1 MSLLPFPSFLDD
13 IQEKGL
19 RKAIAEGVNETV
31 ERITAGMNIQDVR
44 EALRGED
51 PSRRPNPRLTPHAD
65 GFWLHMRPG
74 YFHKDVTGT
83 YPTFRLG
90 WLSTYFVFFET
101 ITGVMLMFWYTPSP
115 EIAYGNMLS
124 MLGNVPLGQ
133 FMRDLHRLGA
143 EAMVAIVALH
153 MMRAWI
159 TGSYKKPRQFT
170 WFTGVLLLLFT
181 GLLSFSGYL
190 LPWDQLSLWA
200 VTIGASMAEASPFVG
215 EQANLLM
222 RGAPELGANGLLRF
236 YMAHVLGF
244 PLILFVFLGVHYY
257 KVIIHGHSL
266 PPQKENIGEDSAKR
280 VPLDKR
286 VYFIPDVLTNE
297 LLWSGVTTF
306 VMVVL
311 VIWFYHAP
319 LEHHADPQ
327 QTPLGTTAPW
337 YFLWIQGA
345 LKLGDKV
352 FWGVIFPTIVIG
364 GLAVLPY
371 IDVTPSRRYA
381 DRRVMLSAAM
391 ALISVATILSY
402 MGLPEFA
409 VATSA
414 EREIMHELTFPP
426 AHSHVGEA
434 LTIPYDQ
441 LAPGAYTTFQFEGD
455 DPQRAVAE
463 FNARINAA
471 DTVAIA
477 EDGDDDGVNEWAFE
491 TPFGHLRADLID
503 LGHIDANKV
512 PAEFRVVPDD
522 SPTLLHVLE
531 EMHDRIEANSDELQD
546 AWGALIVSENQ
557 EGLRRLDLII
567 FWNGVLIEN
576 GVVERGA
583 DGEVLPRLL
592 YLSHTPDAT
601 SGDVEQILLTP
612 AEDGTVM
619 IDGATATFE
628 EILAAFNA
636 QDNLVV
642 HLTRNDAGELV
653 AVEQA
658 EDGSFTGVTPAEVVT
673 VVREQ
678 RMQVEH
684 IFIHE
689 DAAYFD

>member
-13 IQEKGL
+13 VHEKGI

-74 YFHKDVTGT
+74 YFHKDVVGV

-124 MLGNVPLGQ
+124 ILGNVPLGQ

-153 MMRAWI
+153 MMRTWI

-200 VTIGASMAEASPFVG
+200 VTIGASMAEASPFIG

-222 RGAPELGANGLLRF
+222 RGAPQLGANGLLRF

-244 PLILFVFLGVHYY
+244 PLILFIFLGVHYY

-266 PPQKENIGEDSAKR
+266 PPQKENIGEDTAKR

-297 LLWSGVTTF
+297 MLWAGVTTF

-327 QTPLGTTAPW
+327 KTPLGTTAPW

-345 LKLGDKV
+345 LKLGDK
-352 FWGVIFPTIVIG
+352 FIWGILFPTVLVG
-364 GLAVLPY
+364 GLAVMPY
-371 IDVTPSRRYA
+371 IDVTPSRRYK
-381 DRRVMLSAAM
+381 DRRVMLSLAM
-391 ALISVATILSY
+391 LLISFSTILSY

-414 EREIMHELTFPP
+414 EREIVHELTFPP
-426 AHSHVGEA
+426 AHSRVGIA

-441 LAPGAYTTFQFEGD
+441 LAPGAYTTAQFEGD
-455 DPQRAVAE
+455 DTQRAVAQ
-463 FNARINAA
+463 FNEMLGAVEGIDAEA
-471 DTVAIA
+471 TMAIS
-477 EDGDDDGVNEWAFE
+477 DDLDKDDVQEWEFE
-491 TPFGHLRADLID
+491 TPLEHLRNELISV
-503 LGHIDANKV
+503 GNIDANRI
-512 PAEFRVVPDD
+512 PAQFRVVPDD
-522 SPTLLHVLE
+522 APVLLAVLE
-531 EMHDRIEANSDELQD
+531 ELNRKIEQNAEELPGCLGCAHYQ
-546 AWGALIVSENQ
+546 
-557 EGLRRLDLII
+557 RK
-567 FWNGVLIEN
+567 
-576 GVVERGA
+576 
-583 DGEVLPRLL
+583 PRWV
-592 YLSHTPDAT
+592 T
-601 SGDVEQILLTP
+601 
-612 AEDGTVM
+612 
-619 IDGATATFE
+619 
-628 EILAAFNA
+628 
-636 QDNLVV
+636 
-642 HLTRNDAGELV
+642 
-653 AVEQA
+653 
-658 EDGSFTGVTPAEVVT
+658 TG
-673 VVREQ
+673 
-678 RMQVEH
+678 
-684 IFIHE
+684 
-689 DAAYFD
+689 